1 MRSSVVEELGVF
13 PHFTFPLYFGVVL
26 PASAQSRRASLFAK
40 MLRIEPDAATP
51 SETETWRV
59 LNDSFEQ
66 NIGALPSDV
75 WAADNLIVIP
85 GLSQNESS
93 DLSAAC
99 SQDRRMNG
107 RASSVS

>member
-59 LNDSFEQ
+59 LNNSFER
-66 NIGALPSDV
+66 IWRTSIDL

-93 DLSAAC
+93 DLSAAFC
-99 SQDRRMNG
+99 KTG
-107 RASSVS
+107 A